1 MLRRRVDVCAEAS
14 DLRSRIIQLHLR
26 YAEVCYL
33 HSLLVCGEQKII
45 RLDVAVNDPLA
56 VRVGE
61 RLGHL
66 MKIKERVSDAKTF
79 RATQIKQVAAR
90 HVFEHQIMKRRAFE
104 VSRRAVTEPANN
116 VRV

>member
-66 MKIKERVSDAKTF
+66 MKIKERVFKAERF
-79 RATQIKQVAAR
+79 PPTQIKQVAAR
-90 HVFEHQIMKRRAFE
+90 HVFEHQIMKHRAFE
-104 VSRRAVTEPANN
+104 VSRRAVTSAGTS
-116 VRV
+116 V